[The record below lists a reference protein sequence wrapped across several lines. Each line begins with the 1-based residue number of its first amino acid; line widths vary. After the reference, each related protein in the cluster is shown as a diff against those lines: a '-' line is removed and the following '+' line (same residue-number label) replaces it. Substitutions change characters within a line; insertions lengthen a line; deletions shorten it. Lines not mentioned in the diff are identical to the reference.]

1 MKEENFKMW
10 AGQYYIDFEEDMV
23 SLRKF
28 ENKEHKKI
36 CEI

>member
-1 MKEENFKMW
+1 MW
-10 AGQYYIDFEEDMV
+10 AGQYYIDFEVDTV
-23 SLRKF
+23 VLRKF